1 MRISTLQE
9 NKIDLKSYMKEFKN
23 HHLRFA
29 TVDDA
34 SSIVDLQI
42 RGWKHSYQGIIDQAY
57 LDSICQ
63 TKRLQ
68 GRLEHMAKA
77 ISWTFVVEHEHKIIG
92 VCDIGPARTPE
103 FGRGEIYAMYVDKDH
118 HRQGVGGMLWNA
130 AFEKLKRENLS
141 PVIII
146 ALSKNFQAQNFYKK
160 MGGIIC
166 AEIQTPIGSKL
177 YDEIVFRYE
186 C

>member
-1 MRISTLQE
+1 
-9 NKIDLKSYMKEFKN
+9 
-23 HHLRFA
+23 
-29 TVDDA
+29 
-34 SSIVDLQI
+34 
-42 RGWKHSYQGIIDQAY
+42 
-57 LDSICQ
+57 
-63 TKRLQ
+63 
-68 GRLEHMAKA
+68 
-77 ISWTFVVEHEHKIIG
+77 
-92 VCDIGPARTPE
+92 
-103 FGRGEIYAMYVDKDH
+103 MYVDKDH